1 MSEIENA
8 PIAQQL
14 CFNTNVVAHLVV
26 NLIMYIA
33 VKLFHL
39 SFEET
44 AQTPIL

>member
-26 NLIMYIA
+26 NL
-33 VKLFHL
+33 FHL

-44 AQTPIL
+44 AQTPILW